1 MITGDQWCTPD
12 TKDDLKEVEPAGQ
25 LLVGRDTPVILRYY
39 SVRQRLEGI
48 VVNLYSRKLL
58 GGKASY
64 GFSISA
70 ELAWKLG
77 HQLVEMAR
85 LVLRQ
90 HGKDMDGQK

>member
-1 MITGDQWCTPD
+1 MVTKDQWCIPD

-25 LLVGRDTPVILRYY
+25 LLVGRDTPVNLRYY
-39 SVRQRLEGI
+39 SVRQQLEGV

-58 GGKASY
+58 GGRASY

-90 HGKDMDGQK
+90 HGKDIDG